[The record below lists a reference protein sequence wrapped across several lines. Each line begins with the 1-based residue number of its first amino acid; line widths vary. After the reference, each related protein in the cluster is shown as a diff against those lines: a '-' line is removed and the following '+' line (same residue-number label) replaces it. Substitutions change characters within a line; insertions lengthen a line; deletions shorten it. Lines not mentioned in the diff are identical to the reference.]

1 MFYNMWN
8 LPDCFRLPVK
18 ACRPQPQLRLL
29 DRLFTV
35 QGLVTNHK
43 QGRVNLLSLPKN
55 VPADSS
61 LIIAQAGIS
70 SSKIF
75 GNVLAVP
82 LTNFKTLSRK
92 KPRTVRCPGIFP
104 SCAAGRPARNKKKPA
119 LAVCNHACE
128 LLQHAGRLDCFRR
141 PVKGSAT

>member
-35 QGLVTNHK
+35 QGLVTNHA

-61 LIIAQAGIS
+61 SVIAPNRNLFKQNVWKFFGDGNNAGREACGRFAFLDWNDFQA
-70 SSKIF
+70 F
-75 GNVLAVP
+75 WL
-82 LTNFKTLSRK
+82 LSCAGHEK
-92 KPRTVRCPGIFP
+92 KPRPCRV
-104 SCAAGRPARNKKKPA
+104 
-119 LAVCNHACE
+119 
-128 LLQHAGRLDCFRR
+128 
-141 PVKGSAT
+141 